1 MIDKNSPLPI
11 YYQIQEM
18 IRKKIDTGEWQPGDM
33 LPSERIFSEDFD
45 VSRMT
50 VRQAVTELANEGLL
64 QREKGKGT
72 FVAEPK
78 IEQPLQGLTSFTEDM
93 KARGLEPASVLI
105 QYTLRTAPL
114 KVAEALHAPKDLQVY
129 EIQRIRLADDV
140 PMAYETTF
148 INREISGDIP
158 EDVEN
163 RSIYHF
169 LEANRGL
176 HIVDGEQTF
185 EASLASREEA
195 ERLDIQEGDPVL
207 LIQRITYLE
216 DGRPFEYVK
225 SAYRGDRYKF
235 TIKMPR

>member
-18 IRKKIDTGEWQPGDM
+18 IRKKIDTGQWQPGDM

-50 VRQAVTELANEGLL
+50 VRQAVTELAKEGVL

-93 KARGLEPASVLI
+93 KARGLKPGSALV
-105 QYTLRTAPL
+105 QYQLRKAPK
-114 KVAEALHAPKDLQVY
+114 KVAEALQTSTDTQVY
-129 EIQRIRLADDV
+129 EIKRVRMADDV

-148 INREISGDIP
+148 INKEIAGDLP

-163 RSIYHF
+163 RSIYSF
-169 LEANRGL
+169 LEQEKNLKIGG
-176 HIVDGEQTF
+176 GEQTF
-185 EASLASREEA
+185 EASLANTEEA
-195 ERLDIQEGDPVL
+195 ENLAIEEGAPVL
-207 LIQRITYLE
+207 LIQRATYLE
-216 DGRPFEYVK
+216 DGTPLEYVK

-235 TIKMPR
+235 TINMPR

>member
-18 IRKKIDTGEWQPGDM
+18 IRKKIETGEWNPGDM

-50 VRQAVTELANEGLL
+50 VRQAVTELANEGVLM
-64 QREKGKGT
+64 REKGKGT

-93 KARGLEPASVLI
+93 KARGLEPGSTLI
-105 QYTLRTAPL
+105 QYQLRTAPR
-114 KVAEALHAPKDLQVY
+114 KAAEALQIKPETKVY
-129 EIQRIRLADDV
+129 EIKRVRLADDV

-148 INREISGDIP
+148 INRELAGDIP

-163 RSIYHF
+163 RSIYSF
-169 LEANRGL
+169 LEQEKGVK
-176 HIVDGEQTF
+176 IVDGEQTF
-185 EASLASREEA
+185 EASLANTEEA
-195 ERLDIQEGDPVL
+195 ERLAIEEGAPVL

-216 DGRPFEYVK
+216 DGSPLEYVK

-235 TIKMPR
+235 TINMPR

>member
-18 IRKKIDTGEWQPGDM
+18 IRKKIDTAEWEPGDM
-33 LPSERIFSEDFD
+33 LPSERIFAEDFD

-64 QREKGKGT
+64 HREKGKGT

-93 KARGLEPASVLI
+93 KARGLAPGSVLI

-114 KVAEALHAPKDLQVY
+114 KVSEKLQANTDVPVY
-129 EIQRIRLADDV
+129 EIKRIRLADDV
-140 PMAYETTF
+140 PMAYERTF
-148 INREISGDIP
+148 INSAIVGELP
-158 EDVEN
+158 EDIEN
-163 RSIYHF
+163 RSIYYF
-169 LEANRGL
+169 LEKEKGFK
-176 HIVDGEQTF
+176 IGDGEQTF
-185 EASLASREEA
+185 EASLANTEEA
-195 ERLDIQEGDPVL
+195 GRLDINEGDPIL

-216 DGRPFEYVK
+216 DGTPLEYVK